1 LIGLGCVKRLA
12 AAIDALRVS
21 RRVQVA
27 ATDPFLTGMENEWVR
42 RLRQVLDTRL
52 K

>member
-1 LIGLGCVKRLA
+1 MIGLGCVKRLA
-12 AAIDALRVS
+12 AAIDAVRVS

-27 ATDPFLTGMENEWVR
+27 AADPFLAGMENEWVR
-42 RLRQVLDTRL
+42 RLRRFLDTRL